1 MSFRS
6 IVRDVRDGFGSLSRR
21 SFEVRLPGHHHRG
34 KSHGSV
40 HELHDQ
46 PIVIQNSRWAGL
58 PPELLRD
65 VIKRLEA
72 SESMW
77 PARKHVVACAA
88 VCRSWREM
96 CKEIVRSPEFCGKIT
111 FPVSL
116 KQPGPRDGAIQCFIK
131 RDKSNLTY
139 HLFLCLSP
147 GKCWLC
153 LSAMFKLAQ
162 ERGTVPKRKDYCKRK
177 REEEDTLIQS
187 CVFAALLVENGKF
200 LLSAKRTRRTTCT
213 EYVISMDADNIS
225 RSSSTYIGKLRS
237 NFLGTKFI
245 IYDTQPPY
253 NNAQLSPPGR
263 SRRFYSKKVS
273 PKVPTGSYNIAQVTY
288 ELNVLGTRGPRRMHC
303 TMHSIPASSL
313 EPGGSVPG
321 QAELNPRSLEDS
333 FRNFSKSIDSSTEFS
348 SSRFSDI
355 VGIRDDDEEGKERP
369 LVLRNKA
376 PRWHEQLQ
384 CWCLNFRGRVTV
396 ASVKNFQLIAAT
408 QPAAG
413 APTPSQ
419 PPQSDHDKIILQF
432 GKVGKDMFTMD
443 YRYPL
448 SAFQAFAICLSSFDT
463 KLACE

>member
-6 IVRDVRDGFGSLSRR
+6 ILRDVRDGFGSLSRR
-21 SFEVRLPGHHHRG
+21 SYDARWLGHQGG

-40 HELHDQ
+40 HELHG
-46 PIVIQNSRWAGL
+46 PSHVIQTSRWASL
-58 PPELLRD
+58 PPELLHD
-65 VIKRLEA
+65 VVKRLEA
-72 SESMW
+72 SESTW
-77 PARKHVVACAA
+77 PARKHVVACAS

-96 CKEIVRSPEFCGKIT
+96 CKEIVKDPEISGKIT

-116 KQPGPRDGAIQCFIK
+116 KQPGPRDGIIQCFIK

-139 HLFLCLSP
+139 CLFLCLSP
-147 GKCWLC
+147 
-153 LSAMFKLAQ
+153 
-162 ERGTVPKRKDYCKRK
+162 
-177 REEEDTLIQS
+177 
-187 CVFAALLVENGKF
+187 ALQDENGKF
-200 LLSAKRTRRTTCT
+200 LLSAKRTRRTTYT

-245 IYDTQPPY
+245 IYDTQSPY
-253 NNAQLSPPGR
+253 NNAQLPPLGW
-263 SRRFYSKKVS
+263 SGRFYSSKVS
-273 PKVPTGSYNIAQVTY
+273 PKVPTGSYSIGQISY
-288 ELNVLGTRGPRRMHC
+288 ELNVPGTRGPRKMQC
-303 TMHSIPASSL
+303 VMHSVLASSL
-313 EPGGSVPG
+313 ESGGTVPG
-321 QAELNPRSLEDS
+321 HPVLLPRPLEDS
-333 FRNFSKSIDSSTEFS
+333 FRSVSFSKFMDVSAEFS
-348 SSRFSDI
+348 SSRFSD
-355 VGIRDDDEEGKERP
+355 VEGPTRGVDGGKERP

-396 ASVKNFQLIAAT
+396 ASVKNFQLIAAN
-408 QPAAG
+408 QPPASTR
-413 APTPSQ
+413 TPSQ
-419 PPQSDHDKIILQF
+419 PPSSDHQNIILQF